1 MRILGLLICLM
12 MVSTAFSQDFGGTL
26 SFYQRESGREGKYG
40 LVDSLGNVILP
51 AEYESIS
58 FSKDKKHI
66 ILRYKTRKI
75 YGMTLEEFWGKNEGE
90 MVPSDDIRTHF
101 STGVLNVKLDTI
113 LPFTAK
119 NIYTKDNYY
128 LIGGWDNFKLL
139 NSNFEE
145 VSDVNFESVKFI
157 TQPYSGLWYH
167 TKTGFSGVIN
177 KDGNQLMK
185 EMPLWIQPIAENLF
199 VAKVNSKY
207 FFLDKNLK
215 KIHDFSFNKFEILHP
230 EIVLFEVGKQHRES
244 VGLMNMKG
252 KIVLP
257 AEYRQISYN
266 ERNEVYLVRDKE
278 YKRGLLNK
286 KFKNTVP
293 FEYDMIK
300 ESKDSNLFLVLKDKK
315 YGFVNAKGKVV
326 VPMIYDR
333 ADVFSEGLAP
343 VQKDGKWGFIN
354 EKGKV
359 IVPMVYDGANV
370 FSEGLAPVKKDEKW
384 GFVNDKGEVVINFQF
399 VGIVRPFENGYAEYL
414 TNYLGSDYETTYI
427 QKDGTFAGEF
437 VRGKLE
443 YFSKEKAILSRY
455 DAKYKYLIDI
465 KTGEVIFRLQ

>member
-1 MRILGLLICLM
+1 MRILCLLICFF
-12 MVSTAFSQDFGGTL
+12 MVSTVFSQDFGGTL
-26 SFYQRESGREGKYG
+26 DFYQQENGIHRKYG
-40 LVDSLGNVILP
+40 LVDSLGNIILP
-51 AEYESIS
+51 GEYESVRVS
-58 FSKDKKHI
+58 ENNKYVVVRKKFNKMEGKSYSYEGGKDP
-66 ILRYKTRKI
+66 YI
-75 YGMTLEEFWGKNEGE
+75 YYESAIFNT
-90 MVPSDDIRTHF
+90 
-101 STGVLNVKLDTI
+101 KLDTVFHSNSSI
-113 LPFTAK
+113 RT
-119 NIYTKDNYY
+119 YGNYY
-128 LIGGWDNFKLL
+128 FIGEWSNFRLL

-145 VSDVNFESVKFI
+145 ISDVNFESVKFI

-167 TKTGFSGVIN
+167 TKTGFSGVID
-177 KDGNQLMK
+177 KDESQLMK

-215 KIHDFSFNKFEILHP
+215 KIHDFSFNKFELLHP

-257 AEYRQISYN
+257 AEYSRISYN
-266 ERNEVYLVRDKE
+266 ERNEMYLVRDKE

-315 YGFVNAKGKVV
+315 YGFVNAKGKVI

-354 EKGKV
+354 EKGIV
-359 IVPMVYDGANV
+359 IVPMIYDRADV
-370 FSEGLAPVKKDEKW
+370 FSEGLAPVQKDEKW

-399 VGIVRPFENGYAEYL
+399 VGIVKPFENGYAEYL
-414 TNYLGSDYETTYI
+414 TNYQGSDYETTYI
-427 QKDGTFAGEF
+427 KKDGTFAGAF

-455 DAKYKYLIDI
+455 DAKYRYLIDI